1 MSGNRPAA
9 GGHSA
14 NPSNPSAQRV
24 TDLPPEI
31 AALSADQARQ
41 QLHALTV
48 RHAELTRQHEALQR
62 DYAAAHACSLERD
75 LFKAGPVF
83 ILARSL
89 QPGWPVTYVSANVR
103 GILGY
108 MPEQMTAAAFRYLD
122 HIHPDDRD
130 PIVQEIQH
138 VIAIGAKHCEQ
149 SYRLRDS
156 SGSYR
161 WFYDFTQLLRDSAG
175 AVTGLRGYLFD
186 QSHLKASEL
195 ALAEERERLANV
207 IEGIQVGTWEWN
219 VQTGQTRFNERW
231 AAMLGYTL
239 AELEPISIRTW
250 MALTH
255 AADLAEQERRLQRH
269 FAGEYEAYDCEIR
282 MRHKAGHWV
291 WVHDRGRVITW
302 TASGEPLMMFGTH
315 TDITARKRS
324 EKRARDILDNT
335 HIQMWASNGTH
346 YDYFNRELAAYLGVA
361 HDQRLTIELWLAAVH
376 PDDRDRAVATWQR
389 HWETQTAHDN
399 YFRLR
404 RHDGVYR
411 DFYCHAVPIFDEAD
425 RLSHFQGF
433 NLDITER
440 KAAEALRQ
448 RLQLAID
455 QSSETVVITDT
466 AANIEYANPAFE
478 RITGYSRAEVLGK
491 NPRILKSGC
500 QEDTFYEQLWQ
511 TLLAGQTWQGELINR
526 RKDGELYTEAAS
538 ITPVLNPQGD
548 ITHYL
553 AVKRDITERKAAEAA
568 ITQAKA
574 EAEQANQAKSA
585 FLANMS
591 HEIRTPLNGVIG
603 MTQLLQDTALTAQ
616 QRQYMD
622 TLQTSAET
630 LLSLIDD
637 LLDLSKIEAGKL
649 SLEHTSFELARLLQ
663 EITTMLTPRAQAKG
677 LRLTW
682 HIAPT
687 VPTALQGDPTRLR
700 QILVNLAGNAIK
712 FTSAGEVSVRV
723 RLAENRPTAAVL
735 HFAVTDTGIG
745 IAPDQQA
752 RLFDPFTQA
761 DASTTRHYGGTG
773 LGLAISKQLVEA
785 MGGEIGVT
793 SEPGRGSVFWFTAR
807 LANANAPAPAAAAE
821 TLADLQACIRDR
833 QPRLLLA
840 EDDPTNQQVALGL
853 LDKLGGLIELANNG
867 REALQA
873 LAADAYD
880 LVLMDVQM
888 PELDGFEATR
898 RIRDPA
904 SGVANPAI
912 PIIAMTAHALSGDR
926 ERCLAAGM
934 DDYLSKPLDPEALAR
949 LLVRWLPASPDTPP
963 SDAPATAQPAS
974 QPPAAAAASSEGI
987 WERAGLLA
995 RVMDDTG
1002 LLRELVQG
1010 FLEQLPLQLQALQDH
1025 VARGEFAAAK
1035 AQAHRLKGSAANMNA
1050 PALEAVARALEQ
1062 AADLA
1067 TIEQR
1072 LGDLEAAS
1080 ERLRQV
1086 LLAYLNDAAPPDA

>member
-1 MSGNRPAA
+1 
-9 GGHSA
+9 
-14 NPSNPSAQRV
+14 
-24 TDLPPEI
+24 
-31 AALSADQARQ
+31 
-41 QLHALTV
+41 
-48 RHAELTRQHEALQR
+48 
-62 DYAAAHACSLERD
+62 
-75 LFKAGPVF
+75 
-83 ILARSL
+83 
-89 QPGWPVTYVSANVR
+89 
-103 GILGY
+103 
-108 MPEQMTAAAFRYLD
+108 
-122 HIHPDDRD
+122 
-130 PIVQEIQH
+130 
-138 VIAIGAKHCEQ
+138 
-149 SYRLRDS
+149 
-156 SGSYR
+156 
-161 WFYDFTQLLRDSAG
+161 
-175 AVTGLRGYLFD
+175 
-186 QSHLKASEL
+186 
-195 ALAEERERLANV
+195 
-207 IEGIQVGTWEWN
+207 
-219 VQTGQTRFNERW
+219 
-231 AAMLGYTL
+231 
-239 AELEPISIRTW
+239 
-250 MALTH
+250 
-255 AADLAEQERRLQRH
+255 
-269 FAGEYEAYDCEIR
+269 
-282 MRHKAGHWV
+282 
-291 WVHDRGRVITW
+291 
-302 TASGEPLMMFGTH
+302 
-315 TDITARKRS
+315 
-324 EKRARDILDNT
+324 
-335 HIQMWASNGTH
+335 
-346 YDYFNRELAAYLGVA
+346 
-361 HDQRLTIELWLAAVH
+361 
-376 PDDRDRAVATWQR
+376 
-389 HWETQTAHDN
+389 
-399 YFRLR
+399 
-404 RHDGVYR
+404 
-411 DFYCHAVPIFDEAD
+411 
-425 RLSHFQGF
+425 
-433 NLDITER
+433 
-440 KAAEALRQ
+440 
-448 RLQLAID
+448 
-455 QSSETVVITDT
+455 
-466 AANIEYANPAFE
+466 
-478 RITGYSRAEVLGK
+478 
-491 NPRILKSGC
+491 
-500 QEDTFYEQLWQ
+500 
-511 TLLAGQTWQGELINR
+511 
-526 RKDGELYTEAAS
+526 
-538 ITPVLNPQGD
+538 
-548 ITHYL
+548 
-553 AVKRDITERKAAEAA
+553 
-568 ITQAKA
+568 
-574 EAEQANQAKSA
+574 
-585 FLANMS
+585 MS

-793 SEPGRGSVFWFTAR
+793 SEPGRGSVFWFTVC
-807 LANANAPAPAAAAE
+807 LANATAPAPAAAAE